1 MQAHRIGVI
10 GGTGPQ
16 GRGLGYRF
24 ALAGHQVV
32 LGSRSAERAA
42 QTAEELTR
50 ALDGR
55 AVVGSANNTEA
66 AQTGDVVLLA
76 VPYDGHRELVES
88 LRPALA
94 GKVVISCV
102 NPLGFDRSGP
112 HGLDVPEGSVA
123 EQAAGLLPD
132 SHVVAAFH
140 HVAAAHLMEPATGH
154 HEDVLV
160 CGDDPQAKAVVIDL
174 AEAVAG
180 RPGVDAGPLRVARYL
195 EPFTSVLIRI
205 NKRYRT
211 QAGILVTGLPER

>member
-24 ALAGHQVV
+24 ALAGHQVP

-42 QTAEELTR
+42 KIAAELTT

-55 AVVGSANNTEA
+55 AVVGSADNAEA
-66 AQTGDVVLLA
+66 ARTADVVLLA

-88 LRPALA
+88 LRPELA

-102 NPLGFDRSGP
+102 NPLGFDRTGP
-112 HGLDVPEGSVA
+112 HGLDVPEGSAA
-123 EQAAGLLPD
+123 EQAAALLPD

-160 CGDDPQAKAVVIDL
+160 CGDDAQAKAVVVAL

-205 NKRYRT
+205 NKRYHT
-211 QAGILVTGLPER
+211 QAGILVTGLPE